1 MRALLVLVLCKLP
14 CAATSTT
21 PHAGVDIM
29 AQQLAQHGRQLEAL
43 QTQLQALRV
52 PVEGADK
59 KNYNS
64 SSSMSVNTQE
74 VGPRA
79 DTDDTQL
86 LDHLAL
92 TGGAITLEP
101 RTYRRRGTWRLTKN
115 NTYVRGWAGLTKLV
129 VEAADSTAA
138 FSGISISAC
147 PESGPGAA
155 DCVYSHQYS
164 RDKPLSHVYIEG
176 VAIELVQNQSL
187 DANGHCCGAGPAGN
201 AAGGLGGA
209 SGMYGLV
216 VTNVAYGHAVDITV
230 SGAHFQGI
238 GIVNS
243 ASFHLV
249 RPVSTFCFSTD
260 IAINDFSF
268 DCSITDALVTTDGWP
283 ATTNWTGQFK
293 DDALA
298 VQGYTRGNRIRG
310 GTVRLGKVQSTG
322 GAACIKLS
330 GTSDVIVSDVFCEG
344 HMNSLTIDYSQY
356 TDHPHSEIIVSNLIG
371 VDPVANGIN
380 LWGSGF
386 PAAGVPPYSRISI
399 VSPILTQRKPIPSR
413 RGLAGAY
420 LCYAD
425 GVVISNALITG
436 FEVGVD
442 LDSGPHPTAYSLS
455 FLGGHIR
462 DVVTAFQV
470 GNAVWSHSRISDVT
484 VTNATTTVAGAG
496 ATESIF
502 GDIFEYDVNVTR
514 LKPTPPP
521 PPPPPP
527 PPLSSPL
534 PSPSPVHPTP
544 PFPVRMACS
553 TACSHGT
560 LVSKRLALS

>member
-1 MRALLVLVLCKLP
+1 MLLLQFLLWKRPGSGSIPSPPAPSSNL
-14 CAATSTT
+14 SL
-21 PHAGVDIM
+21 
-29 AQQLAQHGRQLEAL
+29 QLAEQLAEQGRQLEAF
-43 QTQLQALRV
+43 QAQLQVLSDAQKSGSPGGSGSYQGLGLY
-52 PVEGADK
+52 PDA
-59 KNYNS
+59 
-64 SSSMSVNTQE
+64 
-74 VGPRA
+74 
-79 DTDDTQL
+79 DDTQL
-86 LDHLAL
+86 LDRLAL
-92 TGGAITLEP
+92 GGGAIALEP
-101 RTYRRRGTWRLTKN
+101 RTYRRRGTWRLAKN
-115 NTYVRGWAGLTKLV
+115 GTYVRGWPGLTKLV
-129 VEAADSTAA
+129 VEAADPTTS

-147 PESGPGAA
+147 PESGHEAA

-187 DANGHCCGAGPAGN
+187 DADGHCCGAGSADN
-201 AAGGLGGA
+201 AAGGLAGS

-216 VTNVAYGHAVDITV
+216 VTNVAYGHAVDVSV

-268 DCSITDALVTTDGWP
+268 DCSITDALVTADGWP
-283 ATTNWTGQFK
+283 TMTNWTGQFK

-298 VQGYTRGNRIRG
+298 VQGYTRANRIRG
-310 GTVRLGKVQSTG
+310 GTVRLGKVQSSG
-322 GAACIKLS
+322 GAACVKLS

-356 TDHPHSEIIVSNLIG
+356 IDHPHSEIIVSNLIG
-371 VDPVANGIN
+371 IDPVANGIN

-399 VSPILTQRKPIPSR
+399 ISPILTQRRTTHPTR

-436 FEVGVD
+436 FGVGVD
-442 LDSGPHPTAYSLS
+442 LDSGPHATSYSLS
-455 FLGGHIR
+455 YMGGHIR
-462 DVVTAFQV
+462 DVTTAFRV

-484 VTNATTTVAGAG
+484 VTNATTTASGPG
-496 ATESIF
+496 LDEPIF
-502 GDIFEYDVNVTR
+502 GNIFEYDVNVTR
-514 LKPTPPP
+514 TRPPP
-521 PPPPPP
+521 PPPPP
-527 PPLSSPL
+527 
-534 PSPSPVHPTP
+534 SPSPPSLGHPIP
-544 PFPVRMACS
+544 PFPVSMEFSNA
-553 TACSHGT
+553 HI
-560 LVSKRLALS
+560 